1 VPTVNQINDALRTLS
16 LQLETVEAENPRLLQ
31 RLASLETEA
40 GLIQQRLQENQHR
53 IAARVR
59 ENELLKTQQDAYVL
73 QARTVGKI
81 TQYVESV
88 STSETSNSLRAQLDL
103 ARSRVSVLEQEL
115 DPETARERLDTFL
128 NFVGRY
134 MTDYSARL
142 DLEHRGSQ
150 LRLDIRNLTVIADTL
165 SGPVP
170 LFRMGS
176 GENWVGYHVLAHLAL
191 HKWFRQKERPVPGFL
206 FLDQP
211 SQAHYPPEEDVDG
224 SIDALANEDQTA
236 VTELFQ
242 LIYGVANDIAPELQV
257 IVMDHADLKTDWF
270 AESVTARW
278 RGDERLIPET
288 WYS

>member
-1 VPTVNQINDALRTLS
+1 VNQINDALRTLS